1 MKHSLVDQ
9 KGLTTKSAS
18 DRLLGVFDIALFCIK
33 HGEVF
38 RHLEIRESMV
48 VFYSWHGMLCANK
61 CEFEITWYPANQ
73 QPWVTD
79 KISKIRCTMTIWEIK
94 YQLKISL
101 SLGLFHSRHD
111 LCRASKILVWSLC
124 NMTLSKNVQLST
136 VTNPKS
142 LTFVSIRLHFL
153 HTATRQSTPR

>member
-48 VFYSWHGMLCANK
+48 VFYS
-61 CEFEITWYPANQ
+61 
-73 QPWVTD
+73 
-79 KISKIRCTMTIWEIK
+79 
-94 YQLKISL
+94 
-101 SLGLFHSRHD
+101 
-111 LCRASKILVWSLC
+111 
-124 NMTLSKNVQLST
+124 
-136 VTNPKS
+136 
-142 LTFVSIRLHFL
+142 
-153 HTATRQSTPR
+153 